1 MYIFIWQSSY
11 SQEQRKCLHN
21 FHNYIQFTR
30 DMGLVKNAEE
40 TTKEKNYLFSIGDKK
55 SKLSK

>member
-40 TTKEKNYLFSIGDKK
+40 TTKEKNIYSALVTKK
-55 SKLSK
+55 